1 MSERFAA
8 RLAGALF
15 LLVIAVVL
23 ASSAAAGG
31 DAGGIAQRLASIAED
46 PSGLRL
52 SIVLLTVAGIAT
64 LGLGAMLHAITR
76 RQDPSLAAFAL
87 ACRAV
92 ESGLYAVQILGAML
106 LLSLSRQNTDRVR
119 ELGAATVD
127 VAAWSNNVGACFFA
141 VGSAVFAYI
150 LLRSRAVPRPL
161 AILGLLASLLL
172 AVSIPFQSAA
182 GAVTTEGAGILLWL
196 PMFAFELT
204 AGGWLLIKGLRS
216 TDPVRSPSANAKRSA
231 ETKTAHNKLGLDR
244 SAGGSSR

>member
-1 MSERFAA
+1 MSDRSAA

-15 LLVIAVVL
+15 LLVIAAVL
-23 ASSAAAGG
+23 ASSAAAGSG
-31 DAGGIAQRLASIAED
+31 AGGIAQRLDDIAAH

-52 SIVLLTVAGIAT
+52 SIVLLAVAGIAT
-64 LGLGAMLHAITR
+64 LGLAAMLHAITR

-106 LLSLSRQNTDRVR
+106 LLSLSRQQTDNAR

-127 VAAWSNNVGACFFA
+127 IAVWSTNVGACFFA
-141 VGSAVFAYI
+141 VGSAVFAYL
-150 LLRSRAVPRPL
+150 LLRSRAIPRPL

-172 AVSIPFQSAA
+172 AVSVPLQSAA

-204 AGGWLLIKGLRS
+204 TGGWLLIKGLRS
-216 TDPVRSPSANAKRSA
+216 TDPVLSPLAGAKENDGVR
-231 ETKTAHNKLGLDR
+231 TA
-244 SAGGSSR
+244 